1 MPAVDVL
8 RRKREMGYDDSRDQ
22 AGPSARAI
30 PISDEEKQQF
40 ASMGY
45 QPGQPVNLAVQGT
58 WDGESVSV
66 DTVQC
71 MPQAGAPQQQ
81 GQMPPTPQGDP
92 IVRMNPAPVPG

>member
-8 RRKREMGYDDSRDQ
+8 RRKREMGYDDRDQ
-22 AGPSARAI
+22 AGSARSI

-58 WDGESVSV
+58 WDGEAVSV

-71 MPQAGAPQQQ
+71 MPSQQAAPQ
-81 GQMPPTPQGDP
+81 GQPTPQGDP